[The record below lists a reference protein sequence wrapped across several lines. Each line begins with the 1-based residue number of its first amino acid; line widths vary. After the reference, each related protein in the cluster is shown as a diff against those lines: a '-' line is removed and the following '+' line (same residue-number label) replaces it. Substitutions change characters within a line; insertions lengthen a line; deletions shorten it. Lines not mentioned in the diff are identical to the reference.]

1 MPVGRVFTVYVAAVS
16 LYPQVDIEAGL
27 LVLCEEMEGQEQS
40 MAHTIEFLDDLS
52 LAAHDPSPPWQ
63 EFGDISVNLEA
74 HVWVQIAV
82 RFSHPVKSLP
92 RDAISASVGA
102 IFPHDL
108 PTYELLKRQKHADV
122 GGASSKI
129 Y

>member
-1 MPVGRVFTVYVAAVS
+1 
-16 LYPQVDIEAGL
+16 
-27 LVLCEEMEGQEQS
+27 MEGQEQS

-63 EFGDISVNLEA
+63 EFGDIAVNLEA

-108 PTYELLKRQKHADV
+108 PTYELLKRQKACERWWGFV
-122 GGASSKI
+122 ENLLSSCLSALFRI
-129 Y
+129 RDRGS